1 MEWKYALYKA
11 MKRGNEIRDEIFEGE
26 GVDVLVEDV
35 VSMAGMECSV
45 NSIGDVFGQ
54 DCED

>member
-1 MEWKYALYKA
+1 